1 MPEIRLIFNWLKIS
15 PPQRKVT
22 EVILASSPLIP
33 IDVFAC
39 VCDHNSNNK
48 GKRREHLRSR
58 FQANVSLGSNKLIKI
73 LRKEK
78 EAKGKEDPE
87 RKLNVRFVRGGKS

>member
-1 MPEIRLIFNWLKIS
+1 M
-15 PPQRKVT
+15 
-22 EVILASSPLIP
+22 
-33 IDVFAC
+33 
-39 VCDHNSNNK
+39 
-48 GKRREHLRSR
+48 RSG